1 MRPQPA
7 PRRAS
12 FTERLVAAGYDR
24 LSAGVEREVFG
35 PRRHELL
42 AEARGRVLDIGA
54 GTGANLPH
62 FPWRAGRQL
71 DVVLLDPSAGML
83 ERARR
88 KAAQLALNVHSVNR
102 PAEQLPFAAQSFD
115 TVVFTLALC
124 TIGDPVAALR
134 EARRVL
140 RQSGRL
146 LVFEHV
152 RAHEPGVARWQDR
165 LDPLWRR
172 LNNGCHLNRDTRTAI
187 EHAGFEFEHVDEL
200 EEPRIRL
207 PIVQTLLIGVATR
220 RDQLQPK

>member
-1 MRPQPA
+1 MTPPPALRRP
-7 PRRAS
+7 S
-12 FTERLVAAGYDR
+12 FTERLLAAGYDL

-42 AEARGRVLDIGA
+42 AEARGRVLDVGA

-83 ERARR
+83 ERAHR

-102 PAEQLPFAAQSFD
+102 PAAQLPFAAESFD

-124 TIGDPVAALR
+124 TIGDPVAALG

-140 RQSGRL
+140 RRSGRL

-200 EEPRIRL
+200 EEPRIPL